1 MNVIAV
7 TRCMI
12 GDCVASFDFIAR
24 RKYKIIMFHITQIAA
39 IHLRELLEE
48 KSTSPD
54 QGLRLAV
61 ERGGC
66 AGLQYQMEIAT
77 RTPADCVFGETGAAV
92 LIDPDSLAFL
102 DGSTLDYVDELTG
115 SGFKIINPRAA
126 RSCGCGTSF
135 EPESQAAATH

>member
-1 MNVIAV
+1 
-7 TRCMI
+7 
-12 GDCVASFDFIAR
+12 VASFDFIAC

-39 IHLRELLEE
+39 VHLRALLEE
-48 KSTSPD
+48 KAATPD

-66 AGLQYQMEIAT
+66 AGMQYNMEIGT
-77 RTPADCVFGETGAAV
+77 RTDTDSIFGEAGATV
-92 LIDPDSLAFL
+92 LIDAESHAFL

-135 EPESQAAATH
+135 EPEPEAAATH